1 MGTNT
6 PEPGPNKDWP
16 LAFQTAMCKARDARS
31 STTRFR
37 FVALSG
43 KLVEQDQ
50 DAGLWFLAETRK
62 LKVELLFPIILGVQ
76 ANA

>member
-6 PEPGPNKDWP
+6 AEPGPNKDWP

-43 KLVEQDQ
+43 KWGQQDQ
-50 DAGLWFLAETRK
+50 DAGLWFLAEARK
-62 LKVELLFPIILGVQ
+62 LKVELPFPTILGVK
-76 ANA
+76 ANL